1 MAVDWLFELLG
12 TPVLPEL
19 LESFGPL
26 SFLIMPPLL
35 LKDESELEFEL
46 ELDEELE
53 LELVELW
60 VELVVEKKDGL
71 LILDVLPP
79 LPELKDLLE
88 LLVVRMSD

>member
-35 LKDESELEFEL
+35 LKDELELEFEL
-46 ELDEELE
+46 ELEEELE
-53 LELVELW
+53 LDELW